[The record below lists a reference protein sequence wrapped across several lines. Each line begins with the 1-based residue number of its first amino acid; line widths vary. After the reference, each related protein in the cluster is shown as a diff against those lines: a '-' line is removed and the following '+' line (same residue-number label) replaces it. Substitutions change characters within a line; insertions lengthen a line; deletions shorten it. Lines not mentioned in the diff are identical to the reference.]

1 MATAGSNLD
10 VALRVQADL
19 QQARAE
25 LQALRT
31 ELEGLGKSSARVDPK
46 PLDALGRAAGKA
58 ASQGKGLARAGKDA
72 AAAGRDLGNAGKQAS
87 RTADAINTATQAMVR
102 QSGALRGLGSGAGA
116 ATRALGA
123 AVGGLGGPLALA
135 AAAVA
140 GLGAA
145 WLAGRRE
152 SEAYAKALTLSG
164 NAAGSTLGQLT
175 AAARAA
181 GDLTGAYKNA
191 TAATQQLAASGKV
204 SNAVIAQAATAT
216 AAMAQVGGASVDTM
230 VRAFAELGREPV
242 QATRR
247 LNEQYNYLT
256 AAVYEQIR
264 ALEEQGRKDEAAAL
278 AQRTFAAAVTQR
290 AAEVKGQLNALGRAW
305 LWVGEQAARAWGAMK
320 GIGQATTSE
329 DALASAAKMT
339 AALEQR
345 RADLAGRGMPT
356 GDLDRK
362 IEAARRNVAALQARV
377 DTQHAE
383 AESAAQSARDNAAA
397 ARAIDAVS
405 AANKAAL
412 TPQERMTAAIKEYRD
427 SLADIRKVNPASAL
441 LDPAQI
447 AKTEAAIRAHY
458 KPRGGGGGAART
470 DPVAS
475 AYQQQLQQLQQARVQ
490 AAQALTAAEADQ
502 AAGQA
507 QATAKLEAWLQTN
520 QNALKLDAARIANL
534 RAEAAETDRLARAT
548 QELRDARA
556 RAERIDRGL
565 RDVGDALAQAQ
576 GRAAEAVVGR
586 IEERFRR
593 LRADLAAEGN
603 FAGLVQV
610 DQLVDIERARA
621 QLQEL
626 QDRVNR
632 VFAEQARAEQALS
645 LQVTAGLVGEL
656 DAKGR
661 LLDINTRTAEQ
672 VDALLPRMREL
683 AAITGNPALADGV
696 AELELRVQGLRTQS
710 NELQRAFTDTFGSSL
725 SSALTSIANGTA
737 SLGEAIRALL
747 RDLVTGMGE
756 WAAKQLAMRAQGGL
770 LEMLGAGAGAAGGAA
785 DAAGAA
791 AQAATVAAS
800 TAATTAATA
809 ATTAATAATVADT
822 AATTAATVAT
832 TTLTASATAASAALT
847 AMAAASASS
856 GGGGLLRAVA
866 GAAGFAGGGYT
877 GPGGKY
883 QPAGFVHA
891 DEFVHRRE
899 VVRQPGARAFLE
911 EFNRV
916 GMAALRGWQGYAD
929 GGLVVGGRALTGIP
943 SAASYSPPS
952 ISNRTTVDNRLA
964 LNLIDDPQRIAQ
976 VMGSRHGEQA
986 FTVLLSRNPGKY
998 RQLLGV

>member
-1 MATAGSNLD
+1 MATSGGDLN

-19 QQARAE
+19 QRARAE
-25 LQALRT
+25 LQALRA
-31 ELEGLGKSSARVDPK
+31 ELEGVSGAGAKIDSRG
-46 PLDALGRAAGKA
+46 LDNLGRAAGKA
-58 ASQGKGLARAGKDA
+58 ASQSKGLARAGKDA
-72 AAAGRDLGNAGKQAS
+72 AAAGRDLGDAGKQAT
-87 RTADAINTATQAMVR
+87 RTANAINTATQAVVR

-123 AVGGLGGPLALA
+123 AVGGLASPLALA

-175 AAARAA
+175 ATARAA
-181 GDLTGAYKNA
+181 GDLTGAYKDA
-191 TAATQQLAASGKV
+191 TTATQQLAASGKV

-216 AAMAQVGGASVDTM
+216 AAMAQVGGASVETM

-247 LNEQYNYLT
+247 LNDQYNYLT

-264 ALEEQGRKDEAAAL
+264 ALEEQGRKDDAAAL

-290 AAEVKGQLNALGRAW
+290 ANEVKSQLNALGRAW
-305 LWVGEQAARAWGAMK
+305 IWVGEQAARAWGAMK
-320 GIGQATTSE
+320 NIGQASTAE
-329 DALASAAKMT
+329 DALASATKMT
-339 AALEQR
+339 AALEQK
-345 RADLAGRGMPT
+345 RAERAGRGLPT

-362 IEAARRNVAALQARV
+362 LEAARGNLAALQARV
-377 DTQHAE
+377 DAQHAE

-412 TPQERMTAAIKEYRD
+412 TPQERMNAALGEYQRN
-427 SLADIRKVNPASAL
+427 LADIRKVNPASAL

-458 KPRGGGGGAART
+458 SKQPRGGGGGRAAA
-470 DPVAS
+470 DPVAT

-507 QATAKLEAWLQTN
+507 QATARLEAWLQTN

-534 RAEAAETDRLARAT
+534 RAEAAETDRLAQAT
-548 QELRDARA
+548 QDLRDARA
-556 RAERIDRGL
+556 RAERIARGMA
-565 RDVGDALAQAQ
+565 DVGDALAQAQ
-576 GRAAEAVVGR
+576 GRAAEAVVSR
-586 IEERFRR
+586 VEARFRR

-621 QLQEL
+621 QLQDL
-626 QDRVNR
+626 QERANR
-632 VFAEQARAEQALS
+632 IFAEQARAEQALS
-645 LQVTAGLVGEL
+645 LQLTAGLVGEL
-656 DAKGR
+656 DAKNR
-661 LLDINTRTAEQ
+661 VLEINTRTAEQ

-710 NELQRAFTDTFGSSL
+710 NDLQRAFTDTFGSSL
-725 SSALTSIANGTA
+725 SNALTSIANGTA
-737 SLGEAIRALL
+737 SLGEAIRGLL
-747 RDLVTGMGE
+747 RDLVAGMGE
-756 WAAKQLAMRAQGGL
+756 WAAKQLAMRAQGGIL
-770 LEMLGAGAGAAGGAA
+770 GLLGAGGADAAGGVAGGVA

-791 AQAATVAAS
+791 AQAAS
-800 TAATTAATA
+800 TAAITAS
-809 ATTAATAATVADT
+809 TAATVADT
-822 AATTAATVAT
+822 AATTAASVAT
-832 TTLTASATAASAALT
+832 NTLMGSATAASIALQT
-847 AMAAASASS
+847 MATAAAGSS
-856 GGGGLLRAVA
+856 GGDVLGGFIKSLGYAS
-866 GAAGFAGGGYT
+866 GGYT
-877 GPGGKY
+877 GPGGKWT
-883 QPAGFVHA
+883 PAGIVHA
-891 DEFVHRRE
+891 GEFVHRQE
-899 VVRQPGARAFLE
+899 VVRQPGALAFLA
-911 EFNRV
+911 EFNRR

-929 GGLVVGGRALTGIP
+929 GGLVVGARALSGIP
-943 SAASYSPPS
+943 SAASYNPPAVNNS
-952 ISNRTTVDNRLA
+952 TTVDNRLA
-964 LNLIDDPQRIAQ
+964 LNLIDDPARIAE
-976 VMGSRHGEQA
+976 VMGSRQGEQA

-998 RQLLGV
+998 RQLLGVS